1 MFLFFFLN
9 ECSQPQVG
17 ADSRG
22 TNIEIKFNYLF
33 IYLNL
38 LHVNLLGIYICYLI
52 FMFNT
57 GKGLI

>member
-1 MFLFFFLN
+1 MFFFN

-22 TNIEIKFNYLF
+22 KNIEIKFIYLF

-38 LHVNLLGIYICYLI
+38 LHVNLLGIYIIYVI
-52 FMFNT
+52 
-57 GKGLI
+57 